1 MNLQVS
7 FEKEMKIS
15 NTHPLV
21 GTWITDEEDLDAA
34 FVIKVSRGHFV
45 VTGFSQSTGEKFKIT
60 KHRRRL

>member
-1 MNLQVS
+1 
-7 FEKEMKIS
+7 MKIS

-21 GTWITDEEDLDAA
+21 GTWITDEEDSDAA